1 MATAKA
7 CPVETALAIVGGKW
21 KVAILWGLMERDV
34 LGFADLRREVEGIS
48 EKVLGA
54 ELRELEAD
62 GMIVR
67 RVLPAVPPRV
77 EYRLSELGLSF
88 TAPLDA
94 LCAWG
99 ERYLS
104 VRPPPRYDGRT
115 AG

>member
-7 CPVETALAIVGGKW
+7 CPVETALAVVGGKW
-21 KVAILWGLMERDV
+21 KVPILWSLLERDV

-48 EKVLGA
+48 EKVLGE

-62 GMIVR
+62 GMILR

-77 EYRLSELGLSF
+77 EYRLSPMGRSF
-88 TAPLDA
+88 EAPLDA

-99 ERYLS
+99 DEYLAA
-104 VRPPPRYDGRT
+104 RRT
-115 AG
+115 APARP